1 MSALTAVLYGA
12 LIVYLGGWYLDLW
25 FGNFALLL
33 FILSVVTGFYWVAEK
48 WRFKPQREA
57 AARTLEAQDAARRT
71 ELAKLGI
78 DKVDGDVAAAREQLL
93 RQPWWLDWT
102 AGLFPVIIVVFV
114 MRSFLFEPFKIPSGS
129 MIPTLQVGDL
139 ILVNKFHYG
148 IRLPVIDK
156 KIIPNHDVAR
166 GDVVVFR
173 YPVDPRLDYIKRV
186 IGVPGDEVS
195 YLNAQLKINGQPV
208 PTQSL
213 GDAYDDESMRYM
225 SQLTEKIGP
234 VEHRI
239 QRRPQVLPFN
249 VDAPRQF
256 PFREN
261 CRYSIEGFVCKVP
274 AGHYFMMGDNRD
286 NSEDSRY
293 WGFVPDENIVGKA
306 FFVWMNFRNPSRIG
320 GFQ

>member
-33 FILSVVTGFYWVAEK
+33 LILSVVTGIYWVAEK
-48 WRFKPQREA
+48 WRFQPRREA
-57 AARTLEAQDAARRT
+57 AARTLEAQDAARRA
-71 ELAKLGI
+71 ELSKLGI
-78 DKVDGDVAAAREQLL
+78 DKVDGDIAAAREQLL

-129 MIPTLQVGDL
+129 MIPTLQIGDL

-156 KIIPNHDVAR
+156 KIIPNQDLAR

-186 IGVPGDEVS
+186 VGLPGDEVS

-208 PTQSL
+208 PTQAL

-225 SQLTEKIGP
+225 AQFSEKLGP
-234 VEHRI
+234 VEHAI

-306 FFVWMNFRNPSRIG
+306 VFVWMNFRNPSRIG
-320 GFQ
+320 SFH